1 MCIRDSSATAYAHLG
16 CPEAAD
22 RELDQA
28 RELWAPTNLSGDPNQ
43 VAACIELDRGR
54 LDAAEPFAVASMRR
68 WEGVSERARIY
79 SGVVLATVHVRAGEP
94 RGLALAH
101 GAITSAARLTSA
113 RVRRRLEPLAAAL
126 ETRSGGDVQQL
137 ARMARQVAAARA

>member
-1 MCIRDSSATAYAHLG
+1 
-16 CPEAAD
+16 
-22 RELDQA
+22 
-28 RELWAPTNLSGDPNQ
+28 
-43 VAACIELDRGR
+43 
-54 LDAAEPFAVASMRR
+54 
-68 WEGVSERARIY
+68 
-79 SGVVLATVHVRAGEP
+79 VLATVHVRAGEP